1 MFRFANDKLL
11 PNDCLNIL
19 CVMKFR
25 GSEVT
30 TSGTSKPTR
39 TSLTN
44 TLEDAADDGEEGGE
58 EGDKQGFLDLLHT
71 GDLADVDV
79 VVGSRTFHCHKA
91 ILGAKSPFFKA
102 AFVHNMKEKAT
113 GKITIDSAIEA
124 GTVNDMLTHIYGGKI
139 ENMEEKCGKLLA
151 ASDQY
156 DLKHLKRHCEEL
168 LCRTLN
174 ITNCLDLLILA
185 DLHSTDILK
194 PHVIRF
200 VVENSREIVTQEN
213 WKEKLMTFPDV
224 FADVFSELASQPQ
237 KKKSKPDEEW
247 KTGVGRKAPST
258 APSIDSLYFRS

>member
-1 MFRFANDKLL
+1 M
-11 PNDCLNIL
+11 
-19 CVMKFR
+19 
-25 GSEVT
+25 T

-113 GKITIDSAIEA
+113 GKITIDNAIEA
-124 GTVNDMLTHIYGGKI
+124 ATVNDMLTHIYGGKI

-237 KKKSKPDEEW
+237 KKKSKSDEEW
-247 KTGVGRKAPST
+247 KTGVGRKPPST